1 MTLAEEKESLKRKLK
16 EIGNRKKK
24 PPKYKKEPKDIL
36 ADPKFETNTNETQ
49 EEKDNR
55 AQRKKSGAF
64 YLNDFFFI
72 STLGTGTFGRVRLV
86 KHRDDPP
93 DALPL
98 ALKCLKKNE
107 IIRLKQIEHVKSE
120 KAILQRINHPYIV
133 NLKGTF

>member
-1 MTLAEEKESLKRKLK
+1 MTLAEEKEALKRKLK

-24 PPKYKKEPKDIL
+24 APKYKKEPKDIL
-36 ADPKFETNTNETQ
+36 NDPKNAVAETQ
-49 EEKDNR
+49 EDKDAR
-55 AQRKKSGAF
+55 AQRKKSGNF
-64 YLNDFFFI
+64 YLNDFNFI

-93 DALPL
+93 ESLPL
-98 ALKCLKKNE
+98 ALKCLKKSE

-120 KAILQRINHPYIV
+120 KSILERINHPFIV